1 MNWQPMKTAPRVG
14 TNILLRWGSDGVSQG
29 KYIPG
34 LPKPWQFIDTND
46 GITWLINHAV
56 DNEYGPTHWMPM
68 PPTSGVRVVDPTE
81 AVARVIYDQW
91 ADQCGWVPWVERGNS
106 TMQDEA
112 RSLARKAL
120 DGVKEIDR

>member
-1 MNWQPMKTAPRVG
+1 MNWQRMKTAPRDG

-56 DNEYGPTHWMPM
+56 DNEYGPTSRLLPA
-68 PPTSGVRVVDPTE
+68 PVQP
-81 AVARVIYDQW
+81 
-91 ADQCGWVPWVERGNS
+91 
-106 TMQDEA
+106 
-112 RSLARKAL
+112 
-120 DGVKEIDR
+120 